1 MKPLSSASR
10 RAAGFS
16 LIELLVVML
25 LMGVLMAIGL
35 PNLFNYIFRQKVL
48 GITQQTA
55 ILLRLARLEAIK
67 TANNSVVQIDTAA
80 GTVTAFSDLDQD
92 KVLDNGE
99 RVIGKLDLPKGIT
112 FGTVFRFKTP
122 PTPAVAIFRSDG
134 SADVND
140 DPDPT
145 KVAGA
150 FLFLNTKGDQLRA
163 CLLNAKSGR
172 IVVQKLQGTNWKAQG
187 EDGLAW
193 TWN

>member
-99 RVIGKLDLPKGIT
+99 RVIGRLDLPKGIK
-112 FGTVFRFKTP
+112 FGTVFGFKTP
-122 PTPAVAIFRSDG
+122 PTPAVAIFKSDG
-134 SADVND
+134 SLDAPNPTA
-140 DPDPT
+140 PDP
-145 KVAGA
+145 AGA
-150 FLFLNTKGDQLRA
+150 FLFQNTKGDQLRA
-163 CLLNAKSGR
+163 SVMQPSSGR
-172 IVVQKLQGTNWKAQG
+172 VVVQKLQGSQWLAQG
-187 EDGLAW
+187 ENGQAW